1 MDLVITV
8 ITLVIIT
15 LILITIM
22 ELGMALVMIQQCG
35 LIIHLVW
42 KELLMNLELLQEPQK
57 MICNGLHGIPDFE
70 NCR

>member
-42 KELLMNLELLQEPQK
+42 KEYS
-57 MICNGLHGIPDFE
+57 
-70 NCR
+70 